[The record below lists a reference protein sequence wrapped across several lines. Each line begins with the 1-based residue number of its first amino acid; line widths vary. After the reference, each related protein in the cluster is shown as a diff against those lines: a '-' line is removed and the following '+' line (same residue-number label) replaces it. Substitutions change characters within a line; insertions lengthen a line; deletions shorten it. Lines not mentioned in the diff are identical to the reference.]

1 MSTIEH
7 TVETAA
13 SPLLRESIYD
23 HLRAEILACKLAPG
37 IEIEAAEIAA
47 RFNVSKSPVRDA
59 LMRLER
65 ENLVITLPRQGY
77 RVAPISLSDVQ
88 DMFHLRAAM
97 ERACMERIVRRA
109 SDEDLATL
117 DTFRTFDK
125 EAWADGFVAYNRAF
139 HRQLAE
145 LGKNARMRDQLR
157 DLMGQM
163 ERAVLV
169 SLSNVKKGKPDSLLA
184 EHCAIID
191 ALQARRVKQAQRLAE
206 RHIDAAAKRVNDAM
220 SRMAITD

>member
-1 MSTIEH
+1 
-7 TVETAA
+7 
-13 SPLLRESIYD
+13 
-23 HLRAEILACKLAPG
+23 
-37 IEIEAAEIAA
+37 
-47 RFNVSKSPVRDA
+47 
-59 LMRLER
+59 MRLER

-117 DTFRTFDK
+117 NTFRTFDK
-125 EAWADGFVAYNRAF
+125 EAWAGGFVAYNRAF

-157 DLMGQM
+157 DLMDQM